1 MREHYEQS
9 QLSKRVLDNIRY
21 LAALNNMTQADLAKR
36 MRISPSYISEIFGAK
51 KSAFYPT
58 IIERAAET
66 FGITPGMRLE
76 ELHSLHKPLLRPENI
91 PCLHKLPKRFLKLVF
106 R

>member
-9 QLSKRVLDNIRY
+9 PLSKRVLDNIRY

-66 FGITPGMRLE
+66 FGITPGM
-76 ELHSLHKPLLRPENI
+76 LLDYDFTERA
-91 PCLHKLPKRFLKLVF
+91 KQDVATLVTERTTF
-106 R
+106 SAQTPSSA